1 MGVNTL
7 SINNTAL
14 QNVYVD
20 TSLSFNKPARNVE
33 MINIP
38 GRNGALVLDNGTF
51 ENLVIPYPC
60 YIKGNFDSVFNSLV
74 NTLGSYKGYQ
84 RITCS
89 NDATHFRLGRVI
101 IPQSP
106 TVKRLNDKGFFDLS
120 FDCKPQRFLL
130 TGEST
135 TDLTA
140 SGTITNPTNFD
151 ALPLLRVYGN
161 GKITVNGVEIT
172 LANNTGYTDI
182 DCEMQDCFYGSTN
195 RNNNVSFSGNDFPK
209 LKPGSNTIT
218 FGTGITRCI
227 ITPRWWEL

>member
-1 MGVNTL
+1 MGVNIL
-7 SINNTAL
+7 YINEEAL
-14 QNVYVD
+14 EGIYVD
-20 TSLSFNKPARNVE
+20 ASQSYNKPARSASTF
-33 MINIP
+33 NIP

-51 ENLVIPYPC
+51 GNVLIPYPC
-60 YIKGNFDSVFNSLV
+60 YIKNGFKTAFSDLV
-74 NTLGSYKGYQ
+74 NKLGNLKGYQ
-84 RITCS
+84 RIECS
-89 NDATHFRLGRVI
+89 DDPTHYREGRVVL
-101 IPQSP
+101 PQTP
-106 TVKRLNDKGFFDLS
+106 EVHDLNTAGFFTLS

-182 DCEMQDCFYGSTN
+182 DCDMQDCFYGSTN